1 VGDKVLVAFADII
14 QALCRNDEI
23 FARIGG
29 EEFALI
35 VADMGNAAA
44 SQFAERMRRGAE
56 CIDIPEM
63 REAQLALTVSI
74 GIAHA
79 APGNAD
85 FSSMYRRADLAMYQ
99 AKSRGRDQVVIAAV

>member
-1 VGDKVLVAFADII
+1 VLMAFASTI

-35 VADMGNAAA
+35 VPDMGNAAA
-44 SQFAERMRRGAE
+44 SQFAERMRKGTE
-56 CIDIPEM
+56 CIDIPEV
-63 REAQLALTVSI
+63 RGAQLAITVSI

-85 FSSMYRRADLAMYQ
+85 FSSMYRRADQAMYQ
-99 AKSRGRDQVVIAAV
+99 AKSRGRDQVVVAAA